1 MTKVELLLSASQSVF
16 TVDDLAVLWQVP
28 DRAKLWESI
37 KYYLR
42 TNRLH
47 SIQRGVY
54 ALTRD
59 YSPFEAAVKLFP
71 PAYISYTSALAYHG
85 AFYQYSSEIHAMA
98 QASKRLE
105 VKSGQVCVYH
115 QLKNSVLLNQ
125 TGIEKKDGFWIATLE
140 RAICDTAYLVP
151 SFTFENLGRAD
162 PQKLAQLPKIY
173 GNHALQKRIEEII
186 SSIGAEDQ
194 RYA

>member
-1 MTKVELLLSASQSVF
+1 MMTKAELLLSSSQTVF
-16 TVDDLAVLWQVP
+16 TVDDLAVLWQMT
-28 DRAKLWESI
+28 DRSRLWESI

-54 ALTRD
+54 ALSED

-85 AFYQYSSEIHAMA
+85 AFFQYSSEIHVMA

-105 VKSGQVCVYH
+105 VMSGQVFIYH
-115 QLKNSVLLNQ
+115 QLKNCILLNHM
-125 TGIEKKDGFWIATLE
+125 GIEKLDGYWMATLE
-140 RAICDTAYLVP
+140 RAICDTSYLVP
-151 SFTFENLGRAD
+151 SFVFEHLDNVN
-162 PQKLAQLPKIY
+162 PQKLDQLSKLY
-173 GNHALQKRIEEII
+173 GNKALQNRIKKLVSIIREE
-186 SSIGAEDQ
+186 G
-194 RYA
+194 